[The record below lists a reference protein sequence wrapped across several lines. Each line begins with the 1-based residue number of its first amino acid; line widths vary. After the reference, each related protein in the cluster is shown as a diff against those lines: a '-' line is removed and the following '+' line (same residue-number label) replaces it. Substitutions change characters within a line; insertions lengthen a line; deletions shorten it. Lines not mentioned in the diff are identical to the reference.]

1 MPFVKDFKPQA
12 LGDTNLFKP
21 IKIGNNELLHR
32 AVIPPLTRMRAQHPG
47 NIPNRDWAVEYY
59 AQRAQ
64 RPGTLIITEGTF
76 PSPQSG
82 VTTMLQ
88 VSGPKNKLKN
98 GPRFSR
104 LFMRRNRSHG
114 SNYGF

>member
-59 AQRAQ
+59 SQRAQ
-64 RPGTLIITEGTF
+64 RPGTLIITEGYLSLSTIWGLR
-76 PSPQSG
+76 QC
-82 VTTMLQ
+82 
-88 VSGPKNKLKN
+88 
-98 GPRFSR
+98 SR
-104 LFMRRNRSHG
+104 YLVRRTN
-114 SNYGF
+114 